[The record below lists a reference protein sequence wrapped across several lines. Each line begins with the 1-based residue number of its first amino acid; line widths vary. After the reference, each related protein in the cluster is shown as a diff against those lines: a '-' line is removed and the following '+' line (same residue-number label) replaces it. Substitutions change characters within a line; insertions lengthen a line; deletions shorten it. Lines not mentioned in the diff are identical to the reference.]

1 MPSLTCPHST
11 SLTSGLC
18 GAAVVPQSGKEVQK
32 KSKHPIQA
40 ARKSL
45 YPPPLPHHQMLKSL
59 EDKRE
64 PGILMPPPTICL
76 LLKSQFSNF
85 QPTTILQIPRSA
97 SVTFKALRDL
107 APIYF
112 SCRDPALVMVIP
124 ALQHTPLCAGPLT
137 PLTHSHTSAHLL
149 AGNDSSRLR

>member
-1 MPSLTCPHST
+1 MSPFNVADQWAVRGSCHPPKWERSSEKEQAPNPGCPQISLP
-11 SLTSGLC
+11 
-18 GAAVVPQSGKEVQK
+18 
-32 KSKHPIQA
+32 
-40 ARKSL
+40 
-45 YPPPLPHHQMLKSL
+45 PPPLPHHQMLKSL